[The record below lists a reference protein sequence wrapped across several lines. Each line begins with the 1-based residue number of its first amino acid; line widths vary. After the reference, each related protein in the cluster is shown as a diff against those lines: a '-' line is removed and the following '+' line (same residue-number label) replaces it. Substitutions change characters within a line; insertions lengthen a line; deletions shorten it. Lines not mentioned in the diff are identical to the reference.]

1 MSEPTWHGKAFDG
14 SWRSLSGGTAD
25 VLEPATGEVL
35 TKIGIANPDDVK
47 ASAKRA
53 FEVQPAWA
61 ATSFETRI
69 AIMRR
74 AALIVEENE
83 DELAPWI
90 MRETGGIQPK
100 ARIELKYAAGSFFR
114 SAALLTDP
122 MATFSRARRDGS
134 VWAAGSHGASWA

>member
-1 MSEPTWHGKAFDG
+1 MSGANATLMSEPTWHGKAFDG

-74 AALIVEENE
+74 VLCCRCRSGSG
-83 DELAPWI
+83 
-90 MRETGGIQPK
+90 MRSWPCCGQG
-100 ARIELKYAAGSFFR
+100 L
-114 SAALLTDP
+114 
-122 MATFSRARRDGS
+122 SRRR
-134 VWAAGSHGASWA
+134 